1 MTNQNVISRVGV
13 KDYTMTAIIILIFF
27 VGFVAGVLVMGF
39 VSTVRAWNTER
50 EAALKGILK
59 RVWIWYSDQCRG
71 VFPEREVREG
81 LRM

>member
-1 MTNQNVISRVGV
+1 MITCLHKKGKLHFMIV
-13 KDYTMTAIIILIFF
+13 YFILVFS

-50 EAALKGILK
+50 EAALKGVLK
-59 RVWIWYSDQCRG
+59 RVWMWYSDQCRG
-71 VFPEREVREG
+71 VFPEREVKEG